1 MVREELITSAVSP
14 LKSRAVSTT
23 ILTGI
28 DFLPPRS
35 IRRASTHR
43 KEDCLSSGQESH
55 TRRDRCLVSKSR
67 PATGVARCGAG
78 QLSISTTTT
87 ARSIWRISRLLAT
100 STTSRAAETGLERL
114 VYHGHS
120 YGWRWLRHLLYRQGT
135 SNFGCHT
142 NHHELMM
149 RSDIS
154 FL

>member
-43 KEDCLSSGQESH
+43 KEDCLSPGQESH

-78 QLSISTTTT
+78 KLSISTTTT
-87 ARSIWRISRLLAT
+87 ARPIWRISRLLAT
-100 STTSRAAETGLERL
+100 TSSSRTTETGLERL
-114 VYHGHS
+114 VHHGHS
-120 YGWRWLRHLLYRQGT
+120 HGWRWLWHLLYRQGT
-135 SNFGCHT
+135 FNFGCHT
-142 NHHELMM
+142 SHQKLIMC
-149 RSDIS
+149 SDIS